1 MEGIMKGRLFLA
13 GGLVAIA
20 QIPAQAQVTLDI
32 GRITCEQFIMEELAW
47 PSRDFLM
54 WISGYF
60 NGKRDNTIIEP
71 QTIKKNVG
79 KVQFYCYKH
88 PETTVIDAVKD
99 AVGSDK

>member
-1 MEGIMKGRLFLA
+1 MEGTMKGRLFLA
-13 GGLVAIA
+13 GTLVAIA

-32 GRITCEQFIMEELAW
+32 SKITCEQFIMEELAW

-54 WISGYF
+54 WISGYY

-79 KVQFYCYKH
+79 KIQFYCYKH

-99 AVGSDK
+99 VVGSDK